1 MYEIRR
7 EKVYNQSRNSSWT
20 SKLFALIFILSF
32 TIYYYYNKDYILSL
46 ADEYLPTKKS
56 ISLGIA
62 LYYGKILFS
71 IIIIAS
77 IYTWLI
83 NSKIIRFLLI
93 FILFIVYLFYWYS
106 SLFIYPYRILLL
118 IAFSLFFYGTIHFY
132 MFFRMK
138 KELK

>member
-1 MYEIRR
+1 M
-7 EKVYNQSRNSSWT
+7 
-20 SKLFALIFILSF
+20 SKCWIKLLILSCL
-32 TIYYYYNKDYILSL
+32 TILLYYIFFDLICHFIN
-46 ADEYLPTKKS
+46 EYLPTKKS

-71 IIIIAS
+71 IIIIVS

-118 IAFSLFFYGTIHFY
+118 LAFSLFFYGNIHFY

>member
-1 MYEIRR
+1 M
-7 EKVYNQSRNSSWT
+7 
-20 SKLFALIFILSF
+20 SKFWIKLLILSCL
-32 TIYYYYNKDYILSL
+32 TILLYYILFDL
-46 ADEYLPTKKS
+46 IWHFINEYLPTKKS

-83 NSKIIRFLLI
+83 NRKIIRLLLI
-93 FILFIVYLFYWYS
+93 FILFIVYFFYWYS
-106 SLFIYPYRILLL
+106 SLVIYPNRILLL

-132 MFFRMK
+132 IFFRMK
-138 KELK
+138 NDLK